1 MAQIISGN
9 QVTLINQNGL
19 ITPAVSPTDQTSPAT
34 WLVVLS
40 GIAVADFNSVSETE
54 YTILIE
60 PPVNRAVNS
69 YGAPQSPGNIP
80 LLNIEAENG
89 LQLAPSAAVGSI
101 FDPSIPVTQPDTP
114 DALGGFDI
122 RAWVPNAI
130 PTTPPVI
137 DQLTGLSF
145 NHIFAGMLVGITA
158 RDSGGFP
165 TGPITYRLP
174 YSFTLLAQIV
184 YSLLT

>member
-1 MAQIISGN
+1 MAQIISGD

-19 ITPAVSPTDQTSPAT
+19 IIPAVSPNGDTSIPT
-34 WLVVLS
+34 WLVLLS
-40 GIAVADFNSVSETE
+40 GIAVADFTNLEKTE

-60 PPVNRAVNS
+60 PPVVDLVNRAVNN
-69 YGAPQSPGNIP
+69 YGAPQSPGNQP
-80 LLNIEAENG
+80 FLNIEGEDG
-89 LQLAPSAAVGSI
+89 LLQLAPSAAVGSI
-101 FDPSIPVTQPDTP
+101 FDPSIPVTQPNTP
-114 DALGGFDI
+114 GALGGFDI
-122 RAWVPNAI
+122 RAWVPNAM

-165 TGPITYRLP
+165 AGPITYRLP
-174 YSFTLLAQIV
+174 YSFTL
-184 YSLLT
+184 